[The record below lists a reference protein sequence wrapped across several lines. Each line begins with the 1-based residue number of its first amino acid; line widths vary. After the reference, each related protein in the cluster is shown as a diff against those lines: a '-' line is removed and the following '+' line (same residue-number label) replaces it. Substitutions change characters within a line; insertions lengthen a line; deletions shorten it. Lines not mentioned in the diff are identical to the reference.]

1 MSEDYID
8 VQQWQKYIEQEIGF
22 VLPDVQLQWLTNAI
36 NQTASLHGLSIT
48 KLWDQL
54 PNNSAI
60 RQRLL
65 DKVLIHESR
74 FFRHMPSID
83 FVIKCASE
91 HQQQLLIDRVPN
103 ELF

>member
-8 VQQWQKYIEQEIGF
+8 GQQWQKYIEQEIGF

-36 NQTASLHGLSIT
+36 NHTASLHGLSIT

-74 FFRHMPSID
+74 FFAICR
-83 FVIKCASE
+83 
-91 HQQQLLIDRVPN
+91 L
-103 ELF
+103 